1 MTEKEEVI
9 DRIHDIGAIGV
20 LRVESSETCL
30 KVIDA
35 LVEGGVRALEVTTT
49 TPDTFETIAKARKK
63 YGDDAVIGIGTVL
76 DGATAV
82 KGIRAGAQLVVSPS
96 LHKDVLDTCI
106 EHRVVG
112 CPGTFTPTEIVQAQ
126 RWGADLIKVFPASV
140 VGPGYIKSVL
150 APLPWARLVPTG
162 GVDVNNASEFIRAG
176 AFCVGVGGGLVSA
189 KAIAAGR
196 FDLLTSAAR
205 ELIAAVALAR
215 NSQ

>member
-9 DRIHDIGAIGV
+9 RKIHEIGAIGV

-49 TPDTFETIAKARKK
+49 TPDTIETIAKARKK

-76 DGATAV
+76 DGATAE
-82 KGIRAGAQLVVSPS
+82 KGILAGAQLVVSPS

-106 EHRVVG
+106 QHHVVG

-140 VGPGYIKSVL
+140 VGPGFIRAVL
-150 APLPWARLVPTG
+150 APLPWAKLVPTG
-162 GVDVNNASEFIRAG
+162 GVDVNNAPEFIRAG
-176 AFCVGVGGGLVSA
+176 AFCVGVGGALVSA

-205 ELIAAVALAR
+205 DLIAAVARAR
-215 NSQ
+215 AS

>member
-9 DRIHDIGAIGV
+9 RKIHQIGAIGV

-35 LVEGGVRALEVTTT
+35 LVDGGVRALEVTTT
-49 TPDTFETIAKARKK
+49 TPDAVQTIAKARRK

-76 DGATAV
+76 DGATAE
-82 KGIRAGAQLVVSPS
+82 KGILAGAQLVVSPS
-96 LHKDVLDTCI
+96 LHKDVLDACV
-106 EHRVVG
+106 EHDVVG
-112 CPGTFTPTEIVQAQ
+112 CPGTFTPTEIVQAS

-140 VGPGYIKSVL
+140 VGPSYIKSVL
-150 APLPWARLVPTG
+150 APLPWAKLVPTG
-162 GVDVNNASEFIRAG
+162 GVDVNNAPDFIRAG
-176 AFCVGVGGGLVSA
+176 AFCVGVGGALVSA

-205 ELIAAVALAR
+205 DLIAAVEGAR
-215 NSQ
+215 NS